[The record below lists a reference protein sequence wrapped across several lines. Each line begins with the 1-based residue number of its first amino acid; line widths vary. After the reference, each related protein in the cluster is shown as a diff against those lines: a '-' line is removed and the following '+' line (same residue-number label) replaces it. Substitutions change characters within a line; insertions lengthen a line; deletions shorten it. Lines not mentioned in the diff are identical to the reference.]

1 MFFPGETILLV
12 FSLSLLFGAGDR
24 HAWPLDSLELR
35 SVDALT
41 LSFPAG
47 MNWDIPTENIPIHDL
62 QKNLACFSPILK
74 FYTFCYKYSTKWLFF
89 QPCPCLGS
97 RERTQFPSDL
107 YFSKPI

>member
-41 LSFPAG
+41 LSFPTG

-62 QKNLACFSPILK
+62 QKKSSLLQPNFEILHFLLQVFHK
-74 FYTFCYKYSTKWLFF
+74 MVVLSTMSLF
-89 QPCPCLGS
+89 G
-97 RERTQFPSDL
+97 
-107 YFSKPI
+107 K